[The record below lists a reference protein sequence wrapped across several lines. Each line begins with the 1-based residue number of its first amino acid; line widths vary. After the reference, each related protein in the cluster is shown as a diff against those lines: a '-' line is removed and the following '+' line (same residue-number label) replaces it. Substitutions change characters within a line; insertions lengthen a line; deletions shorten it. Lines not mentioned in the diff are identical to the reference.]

1 MFKTHTQIYHH
12 FDNFE
17 LTSSMVRLCDL
28 TQLVDLTLYAVQ
40 QVQKQTALNE
50 FVLINTNVIKITLKN
65 EMIKPTF
72 LFNHFSL

>member
-1 MFKTHTQIYHH
+1 MFKTHTQIYQH